1 MSSGKTIRVLA
12 QILAVLLAMVYLV
25 PIYMT
30 LITSLKAPAE
40 INVMTAWALPSK
52 AHWASYGVAWER
64 FAPNLQNSF
73 VLAISA
79 TLLSAIMGSLN
90 GYVLSKYRIPGGK
103 VALPLIV
110 FGMFIPYQSVL
121 VPLFRFMQQ
130 TRLYGG
136 LPGLILVH
144 VVYGLP
150 ITTLLFRSFYQEIP
164 DELVDASSIDGAGF
178 WGIFRHLILPLS
190 GPPFLVVCIWQFTQ
204 IWNEF
209 LFAVTL
215 TKPSSQPITVA
226 LAKDART
233 TVRDKRIL
241 QHRSLN

>member
-90 GYVLSKYRIPGGK
+90 GYVLSKYRIPGESGLAPDCLWY
-103 VALPLIV
+103 VHPLPERT
-110 FGMFIPYQSVL
+110 GS
-121 VPLFRFMQQ
+121 PLQVHAADQTLRGPTRFDPGA
-130 TRLYGG
+130 RG
-136 LPGLILVH
+136 LRAAHNYPA
-144 VVYGLP
+144 
-150 ITTLLFRSFYQEIP
+150 FSQF
-164 DELVDASSIDGAGF
+164 
-178 WGIFRHLILPLS
+178 LS
-190 GPPFLVVCIWQFTQ
+190 GNTG
-204 IWNEF
+204 
-209 LFAVTL
+209 
-215 TKPSSQPITVA
+215 
-226 LAKDART
+226 
-233 TVRDKRIL
+233 
-241 QHRSLN
+241 